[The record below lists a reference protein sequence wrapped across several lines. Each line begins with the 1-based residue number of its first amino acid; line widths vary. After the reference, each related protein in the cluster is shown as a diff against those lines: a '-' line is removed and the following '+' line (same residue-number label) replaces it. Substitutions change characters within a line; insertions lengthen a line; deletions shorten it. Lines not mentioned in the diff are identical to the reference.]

1 MRLELELERKRYEPG
16 ETLHGKVF
24 VIRGG
29 RARRLEALL
38 SYCDASPHFSSVAL
52 TLPPAVMHEG
62 SPATGD
68 FFSFAIP
75 IPPDAPPTDRVRK
88 IDGRLYWELD
98 VHCARWGLDVHE
110 TREIVVLGKPG
121 KSGPDA
127 PTASA

>member
-1 MRLELELERKRYEPG
+1 MRLELELEQKRFEPG
-16 ETLHGKVF
+16 ETLRGKAF

-38 SYCDASPHFSSVAL
+38 SYCDAGPRFSSVAL

-62 SPATGD
+62 SLAAGD

-75 IPPDAPPTDRVRK
+75 IPPDAPPTERVRK

-98 VHCARWGLDVHE
+98 LHCARWALDLHE
-110 TREIVVLGKPG
+110 TREIVVSGQSG
-121 KSGPDA
+121 ESGPDE
-127 PTASA
+127 PTAGA